1 MSAVPPGDDP
11 GEPGDAPDPDDPFAD
26 LTLDEEFV
34 RAAPINEPAAEDRA
48 RAAEERARRQA
59 QLRRLLA
66 EQQAHPSQPPPGS
79 TRFAP
84 GDWDDWDAEPEPRP
98 RRRSTTVR
106 TVALVLLVAIVSV
119 YVLSHL
125 VGIWANWR
133 TDDPVAAPVTTDAD
147 DAGGAGG
154 AGAGSDGVAPADP
167 SVDFVRPDDWPP
179 PPPDALTAPLG
190 EPAPVPG
197 DGGPHEFLALQPDG
211 ANPVAY
217 DPCRPIHYVTRPGG
231 PPEGDVLIREALAS
245 VSTATGLR
253 FVDDGATEEAPSD
266 DRAPHQPDVYG
277 DRWAPVLFAWSDPVE
292 SPRLGEIDPD
302 QPQADPAAYA
312 GSTGVTWE
320 PAGASSRMVY
330 VTGSVTLDG
339 PDLTDISEGPD
350 GRARALAIIEHEVG
364 HLVGLGHVD
373 DRRQLMFP
381 TIQPQVTS
389 FGAGDLEGLAKLG
402 RGACFPEV

>member
-1 MSAVPPGDDP
+1 MKHLLLRMSSV
-11 GEPGDAPDPDDPFAD
+11 
-26 LTLDEEFV
+26 LTLGT
-34 RAAPINEPAAEDRA
+34 
-48 RAAEERARRQA
+48 
-59 QLRRLLA
+59 LL
-66 EQQAHPSQPPPGS
+66 S
-79 TRFAP
+79 
-84 GDWDDWDAEPEPRP
+84 
-98 RRRSTTVR
+98 
-106 TVALVLLVAIVSV
+106 
-119 YVLSHL
+119 
-125 VGIWANWR
+125 
-133 TDDPVAAPVTTDAD
+133 
-147 DAGGAGG
+147 
-154 AGAGSDGVAPADP
+154 
-167 SVDFVRPDDWPP
+167 
-179 PPPDALTAPLG
+179 LTASLAQADVIETKNG
-190 EPAPVPG
+190 ARLTGKVVKM
-197 DGGPHEFLALQPDG
+197 DGTTLTLETEGPNCTGGGGTSRYRDVIALAGPDERTLTSLALQPDG

-373 DRRQLMFP
+373 DDETRVVGGQIGLPVIDDDVGHALRQVEVSERLRRRFLVQRVHQQLVAGQRK
-381 TIQPQVTS
+381 QPV
-389 FGAGDLEGLAKLG
+389 A
-402 RGACFPEV
+402 